1 MKKRHSSARGK
12 AVQYLNVKLAILAPH
27 ARLHNWSG
35 NDFSPFWRWVLITP
49 VFSWRTTQHTKLLL
63 KFCVNFTFPRNC
75 RWEPL
80 KVWCAHPFL
89 KQEAVQFLK
98 VYSIPHQKKTL
109 EMIPMWVFD
118 VSLSWVSCKSLLV
131 SSNRLGLVLLN
142 HVQKQLVHI
151 GSFFKFSTT
160 QKKKLDYSIF
170 SPSKKWTHKY
180 AHPETLKN
188 LTNMAIHLGEQS
200 WGFNIT

>member
-1 MKKRHSSARGK
+1 MKKRHSIALSWKNGTAVTTQFFRGK

-27 ARLHNWSG
+27 ARPHNWSG
-35 NDFSPFWRWVLITP
+35 NDFSPFWRWFSLTS

-98 VYSIPHQKKTL
+98 VYSIPQQKKN
-109 EMIPMWVFD
+109 FGNDSD
-118 VSLSWVSCKSLLV
+118 VSFWCVTQLSFLQITSGV
-131 SSNRLGLVLLN
+131 
-142 HVQKQLVHI
+142 
-151 GSFFKFSTT
+151 FK
-160 QKKKLDYSIF
+160 
-170 SPSKKWTHKY
+170 
-180 AHPETLKN
+180 
-188 LTNMAIHLGEQS
+188 
-200 WGFNIT
+200 